1 MPRLPGQRSDLHAP
15 RQSAGYARGAVIGP
29 GDINRYRPAEAPG
42 SRPACD
48 RCKCPG
54 ADHLCPKSDD
64 PTFERPG
71 YRFCQ
76 PCAYAYSEWRREKGL
91 LP

>member
-1 MPRLPGQRSDLHAP
+1 MPRVPGENPNLHAP
-15 RQSAGYARGAVIGP
+15 RMVRGYQSGSVL
-29 GDINRYRPAEAPG
+29 GDGDRQRYRPPPPVDT
-42 SRPACD
+42 RPPCD
-48 RCKCPG
+48 RCKLPG
-54 ADHLCPKSDD
+54 ADHLCPKADD

-76 PCAYAYSEWRREKGL
+76 PCAALYSEWRREKGL